1 MTVKNLNG
9 TSDNTCKC
17 KGGWL
22 AHWYNFK
29 SQGKHDGLCAGKGCF
44 QPVQYGGM
52 FKRTVLLIKA
62 GTLFL
67 FATHATKRKEIMIL
81 KTVLNL
87 CPLMSVKLAGV
98 SQLYK
103 V

>member
-29 SQGKHDGLCAGKGCF
+29 SQGKHDGPCAGKGCF
-44 QPVQYGGM
+44 QPVQYGGHVQ
-52 FKRTVLLIKA
+52 KDSSTDKSWYIIPICDPCNKKKGDYDIKDGIELVSA
-62 GTLFL
+62 NVS
-67 FATHATKRKEIMIL
+67 
-81 KTVLNL
+81 KT
-87 CPLMSVKLAGV
+87 CGS
-98 SQLYK
+98 
-103 V
+103 

>member
-1 MTVKNLNG
+1 VIILANAKGVGLLIGIISNPRENMTALVLAKAVFSL
-9 TSDNTCKC
+9 SNTE
-17 KGGWL
+17 
-22 AHWYNFK
+22 
-29 SQGKHDGLCAGKGCF
+29 D
-44 QPVQYGGM
+44 M